1 MKPVK
6 KKIMKDKKKKE
17 LKGEKKMKTTDD
29 GVLL

>member
-6 KKIMKDKKKKE
+6 KKIMKDKKKE
-17 LKGEKKMKTTDD
+17 LKGKKKMKTTDD